1 MQAAIG
7 LGQLERFDKIIE
19 KKINISKFYKKKLK
33 PIENKIFYQKE
44 NFNIK
49 NSYWLITIGI
59 KNGSLKK
66 TKKIMDFLSKNGI
79 ETRPM
84 FYPSNIMPPY
94 ENFKFV
100 KNKNISNSELISRS
114 SICLP
119 SSIDLTKKRIEFICK
134 KIIQV
139 TKKLWA

>member
-1 MQAAIG
+1 M
-7 LGQLERFDKIIE
+7 
-19 KKINISKFYKKKLK
+19 K

-66 TKKIMDFLSKNGI
+66 NKKIMDFLSKNGI

-84 FYPSNIMPPY
+84 FYPSNMPPY

-119 SSIDLTKKRIEFICK
+119 SSIDLTKKG
-134 KIIQV
+134 
-139 TKKLWA
+139 